1 MKKRV
6 SKFELLRIIAMYL
19 IVLHHSIVHGVL
31 NVEINS
37 ELKYPSATILA
48 TILGTGGKIGVF
60 VFVLITGYF
69 MINSKIS
76 LGKVIKL
83 WLPIFFWSIILF
95 GTLNLFY
102 LHSFS
107 VNNLIKSIFTILFNQ
122 YWFMTVY
129 FFMYCMVPL
138 LNIVVNSLD
147 NLKKILYF
155 TVLGIL
161 IVISQFAFFY
171 GGNHGF
177 VGSYLLAFC
186 FVYCIGALIHKNNI
200 LKNRSVMKD
209 SNIVLLVLAVV
220 DILVISI
227 FIVLSTKLH
236 IAKLL
241 IWAQAISFDSSTLMP
256 ILLSIG
262 IFNLIGSM
270 NIEYHSSW
278 NKVAT
283 VMFGI
288 YLISDNNYSR
298 NFIWNGIFSMNHMI
312 DKNPLWILI
321 YTIIVSAIVFIVCGC
336 LEYLRKLVFGRLENK
351 ICKYVNDQFL
361 RVILKLKW

>member
-107 VNNLIKSIFTILFNQ
+107 VNNLIKSIFPILFNQ

-129 FFMYCMVPL
+129 FFMY
-138 LNIVVNSLD
+138 
-147 NLKKILYF
+147 
-155 TVLGIL
+155 
-161 IVISQFAFFY
+161 
-171 GGNHGF
+171 
-177 VGSYLLAFC
+177 
-186 FVYCIGALIHKNNI
+186 
-200 LKNRSVMKD
+200 
-209 SNIVLLVLAVV
+209 
-220 DILVISI
+220 
-227 FIVLSTKLH
+227 
-236 IAKLL
+236 
-241 IWAQAISFDSSTLMP
+241 
-256 ILLSIG
+256 
-262 IFNLIGSM
+262 
-270 NIEYHSSW
+270 
-278 NKVAT
+278 
-283 VMFGI
+283 
-288 YLISDNNYSR
+288 
-298 NFIWNGIFSMNHMI
+298 
-312 DKNPLWILI
+312 
-321 YTIIVSAIVFIVCGC
+321 
-336 LEYLRKLVFGRLENK
+336 
-351 ICKYVNDQFL
+351 
-361 RVILKLKW
+361 